1 MAVTSAAILVAAAT
15 VTGARAASDSDDAP
29 AAVAHGSSAAP
40 SGRHHVVRASVEASG
55 YHDTDSVNVAS
66 PTIAGSIA
74 DPIEGWSVG
83 GRYLVDAVS
92 AASVDIVSSAS
103 PNWTELRH
111 VGSVDVAYKP
121 HDFGIDVGGGV
132 SREPDYLAI
141 SGGGTM
147 MLDLFDK
154 NATAVLGYSYGNE
167 TAGIGTTPFAV
178 FSRKLIKHG
187 LRAGATV
194 VVDPATTFD
203 FMAEGIFESGNQSK
217 PYRFIPLFAP
227 GTAARIPA
235 GASVTD
241 VNNQRLS
248 MRPGDQLPLSRTR
261 YASTGRLAHRF
272 AGSALHLEERLYSDD
287 WGLKASTSDLRYVI
301 DVGRSVFIWPHL
313 RAHLQSGVDFWKR
326 AYEADVDDKGAMGV
340 PFLRTGDRELGPL
353 HTLTGGAG
361 LRLRLGDG
369 GGTTWTLTL
378 QGDAVF
384 TRYHDALYIS
394 QRTAYFAAISL
405 DAELD

>member
-1 MAVTSAAILVAAAT
+1 MAATSAALLVAAAA

-29 AAVAHGSSAAP
+29 AVVAHGSSAAP
-40 SGRHHVVRASVEASG
+40 AARRHVVRASVEASG

-141 SGGGTM
+141 SGGGTL

-154 NATAVLGYSYGNE
+154 NATAVVGYSYGNE

-235 GASVTD
+235 GASVAD

-272 AGSALHLEERLYSDD
+272 SGSALHLEERLYSDD

-369 GGTTWTLTL
+369 GGTSWTLTL

-384 TRYHDALYIS
+384 TRYHDALYIT
-394 QRTAYFAAISL
+394 QRTAYFAAFSL